1 VERLQ
6 TKFYLSNKRVRERV
20 GLIQNLK
27 KKKLSENEYKR
38 QLLDV
43 MAKEYSKERTQ
54 EVLRQTRVVWG
65 TDAE

>member
-1 VERLQ
+1 MERLQ